1 MEPIGGRRTALQGV
15 ALARMNSSVSARLAP
30 VYALREQ
37 VARQWRGSPA
47 QHGWQWWVAELR
59 ACLPPRVRRWLGR
72 ETLEQ
77 AHVWPLVEPLPDAS
91 PQARRVLLL
100 PASAVLVQPLQLPAA
115 AARNLSTVVGYELDR
130 FTPFDAGQLYF
141 VARQDSRSASFVQV
155 TLVAILRERLD
166 AILSECAERG
176 LRPDAVDVVTDMG
189 TADMGTAGQRMGID
203 LLPMP
208 LRPQQSHSGHR
219 LQRWLIWLC
228 AGLLLSAMLLWLND
242 RQSLLDDM
250 QASVQAQKAQV
261 GEIQQLRQQ
270 LTNTLGAANYL
281 IRRKAAQPPLS
292 ALLSEL
298 TACLPSDTWI
308 EHLEISDSAEVAF
321 SGQSAKASAL
331 IGRVKD
337 CHSLDNAQFQGVIQP
352 DTKTGKDQ
360 YSLRAHLHQNQH
372 QENADAP
379 STDKP

>member
-1 MEPIGGRRTALQGV
+1 
-15 ALARMNSSVSARLAP
+15 MNSSVSARLAP

-59 ACLPPRVRRWLGR
+59 ACLPPRLSRWLGR
-72 ETLEQ
+72 ETLE
-77 AHVWPLVEPLPDAS
+77 HVSAWPLVEPLPAAS
-91 PQARRVLLL
+91 GEMRRVLLL
-100 PASAVLVQPLQLPAA
+100 PASAVLVQTLQLPAA

-176 LRPDAVDVVTDMG
+176 LRPDAVDIG
-189 TADMGTAGQRMGID
+189 SEGQRMGID

-208 LRPQQSHSGHR
+208 LRPQQSRSGHR
-219 LQRWLIWLC
+219 LQRWMGWLC
-228 AGLLLSAMLLWLND
+228 AALLLTAMLLWLND

-250 QASVQAQKAQV
+250 QASVKAQKAQV

-281 IRRKAAQPPLS
+281 LRRKATQPPLS

-337 CHSLDNAQFQGVIQP
+337 CRSLDNAQFQGVIQP

-360 YSLRAHLHQNQH
+360 YSLRAHLHQNLH

-379 STDKP
+379 STDQP

>member
-1 MEPIGGRRTALQGV
+1 
-15 ALARMNSSVSARLAP
+15 MNSSVSARLAP

-47 QHGWQWWVAELR
+47 QHAWQWWVAELR

-72 ETLEQ
+72 ETVEQ
-77 AHVWPLVEPLPDAS
+77 ALVWPLVEPLPDAS
-91 PQARRVLLL
+91 PQVRRVLLL
-100 PASAVLVQPLQLPAA
+100 PPSAVLLQTLQLPAA

-176 LRPDAVDVVTDMG
+176 LRPDAVDVGTDVG
-189 TADMGTAGQRMGID
+189 ADNLAAGQRMNID

-208 LRPQQSHSGHR
+208 LRPQQSRSGHR
-219 LQRWLIWLC
+219 LQRGLIWLC

-250 QASVQAQKAQV
+250 QASVKAQKAQV
-261 GEIQQLRQQ
+261 GEVQQLRQQ

-281 IRRKAAQPPLS
+281 LRRKAAQPPLS

-337 CHSLDNAQFQGVIQP
+337 CRSLDNAQFQGVIQP

-360 YSLRAHLHQNQH
+360 YSLRAHLHQNQQ

>member
-1 MEPIGGRRTALQGV
+1 
-15 ALARMNSSVSARLAP
+15 MNSSVSSRLAP

-37 VARQWRGSPA
+37 VVRQWRGSPA
-47 QHGWQWWVAELR
+47 QHAWQWWVAELR
-59 ACLPPRVRRWLGR
+59 ACLPLRLRRWLGG
-72 ETLEQ
+72 ETVEQ
-77 AHVWPLVEPLPDAS
+77 LYAWPLSGPLSVAHA
-91 PQARRVLLL
+91 QTRRVLLL
-100 PASAVLVQPLQLPAA
+100 PVSAVLVQTLQLPAA

-141 VARQDSRSASFVQV
+141 VARQDSRSASFLQV

-166 AILSECAERG
+166 TILSECADHG
-176 LRPDAVDVVTDMG
+176 LRPDVVDVG
-189 TADMGTAGQRMGID
+189 SEGQRMGID

-208 LRPQQSHSGHR
+208 ARPQQSRSGHR
-219 LQRWLIWLC
+219 LQRGLIWLC
-228 AGLLLSAMLLWLND
+228 AGLLLGAMLLWLNE
-242 RQSLLDDM
+242 RQSLLEEM
-250 QASVQAQKAQV
+250 QASVQEQKAQV

-270 LTNTLGAANYL
+270 LTNTRGAANYL
-281 IRRKAAQPPLS
+281 LRRKAEQPPLS

-308 EHLEISDSAEVAF
+308 EHLEISDSADVAF
-321 SGQSAKASAL
+321 SGQSGKASAL
-331 IGRVKD
+331 IGRVKE
-337 CHSLDNAQFQGVIQP
+337 CRSLDNAQFQGVIQP

-360 YSLRAHLHQNQH
+360 YSLRAHLHQNLH

>member
-1 MEPIGGRRTALQGV
+1 
-15 ALARMNSSVSARLAP
+15 MNSSVSARLAP

-47 QHGWQWWVAELR
+47 QQGWQWWVAELR

-176 LRPDAVDVVTDMG
+176 LRPDAVDVVTDTGNAGMG
-189 TADMGTAGQRMGID
+189 TGGQRMGID

-208 LRPQQSHSGHR
+208 LRPQQSRSGHR

-379 STDKP
+379 STDQP

>member
-1 MEPIGGRRTALQGV
+1 
-15 ALARMNSSVSARLAP
+15 MNSSVSARLAP

-47 QHGWQWWVAELR
+47 QQAWQWWVAELR
-59 ACLPPRVRRWLGR
+59 ACLPLRVRRWLGR
-72 ETLEQ
+72 ETVEQ
-77 AHVWPLVEPLPDAS
+77 THVWPLVEPLPVAS
-91 PQARRVLLL
+91 AQARRVLLL
-100 PASAVLVQPLQLPAA
+100 PASAVLVQTLQLPAA

-166 AILSECAERG
+166 AILAECAERG
-176 LRPDAVDVVTDMG
+176 LRPDAVDVG
-189 TADMGTAGQRMGID
+189 AEGQRMGVD

-208 LRPQQSHSGHR
+208 LRPQQSRSGHR
-219 LQRWLIWLC
+219 LQRWLGWLC
-228 AGLLLSAMLLWLND
+228 VGLLLSAMLLWLND

-250 QASVQAQKAQV
+250 QASVKAQKAQV
-261 GEIQQLRQQ
+261 GEVQQLRQQ

-281 IRRKAAQPPLS
+281 LRRKAAQPPLS

-321 SGQSAKASAL
+321 SGQSGKASAL

-337 CHSLDNAQFQGVIQP
+337 CRSLDNAQFQGGIQP

-360 YSLRAHLHQNQH
+360 YSLRAHLHQNQQ